1 MENKERSQPEAQYQ
15 RKLEGVRNDV
25 ALLTSLLEQMLRAK
39 DGEGTSTQPDEAPPA
54 AQIPI
59 APINVGANTPH
70 KQHPNPTRPI
80 QIPIIM
86 DLTNEDPQ
94 DVRFSDHVG
103 YDKWTALEERLR
115 AVEGND
121 LFDPIRAAEVCLVPN
136 IIIPKKFRVP
146 EFVKYTGMECPKTHL
161 HSYYNKMAEVIH
173 DDKLLIYFFQ
183 DSLTGSALSWY
194 MRLDNV
200 RIKKWTDLANAF
212 LKQYKFNLEIAPN
225 RTSLITME
233 KGTQESVRAYAQRW
247 RDQAINVQPPLIET
261 EMVTLFAN
269 TFRAPYYEHLMGS
282 SAQHF
287 YDAVRIAERIEQ
299 GIRSGRIAKPIEK
312 RGFVGKK
319 KEIEVNNLE
328 DSYKGKGKNYQNY
341 QIPTSQITS
350 INFFKPFIP
359 NQPHQTK
366 FPTNTKTI
374 TKGETT
380 DN

>member
-1 MENKERSQPEAQYQ
+1 MENEERSQPEAQYQ
-15 RKLEGVRNDV
+15 RELEGVRNDV
-25 ALLTSLLEQMLRAK
+25 AHLTSLLEQMLRTK
-39 DGEGTSTQPDEAPPA
+39 DGEGTSTQPDEAPAA
-54 AQIPI
+54 AQIPV

-80 QIPIIM
+80 QIPITM

-136 IIIPKKFRVP
+136 IVIPKKFRVP

-161 HSYYNKMAEVIH
+161 RSYYNKMAEVIH

-200 RIKKWTDLANAF
+200 RIKKWTDLADAF
-212 LKQYKFNLEIAPN
+212 LKQYKFNLEIAPD

-247 RDQAINVQPPLIET
+247 RDQAINVQPPLIEM

-287 YDAVRIAERIEQ
+287 YDAVQIAERIEQ
-299 GIRSGRIAKPIEK
+299 GIRSGRIAEPIEK

-319 KEIEVNNLE
+319 KENEVNNLE
-328 DSYKGKGKNYQNY
+328 DSYKGRGKNYQNY
-341 QIPTSQITS
+341 QTPTTQVTS
-350 INFFKPFIP
+350 INFAKPSIP
-359 NQPHQTK
+359 NQPNQTK
-366 FPTNTKTI
+366 FPANNQSNYQRR
-374 TKGETT
+374 